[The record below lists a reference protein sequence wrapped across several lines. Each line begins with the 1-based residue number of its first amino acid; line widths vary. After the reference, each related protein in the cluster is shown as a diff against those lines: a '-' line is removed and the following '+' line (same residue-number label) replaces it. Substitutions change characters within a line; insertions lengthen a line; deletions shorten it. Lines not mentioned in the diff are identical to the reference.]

1 MKLFVYILSIIVLFS
16 AIYCSIFCF
25 FYGMAMK
32 DGIFMF
38 MSAFF
43 AGIAYYWNMAIKPFK
58 NKYTIKI
65 INLIKTLSKEDD
77 C

>member
-1 MKLFVYILSIIVLFS
+1 MKLFAYILSIIVLFS
-16 AIYCSIFCF
+16 AIYLSIFCF
-25 FYGMAMK
+25 FYGMAMEN
-32 DGIFMF
+32 GRFMF

-43 AGIAYYWNMAIKPFK
+43 TGIAYYWNMAIKPFE
-58 NKYTIKI
+58 NEYTTKI

>member
-1 MKLFVYILSIIVLFS
+1 MKLFAYILSIVILFS

-25 FYGMAMK
+25 FYGMAME
-32 DGIFMF
+32 DWMSMF
-38 MSAFF
+38 MSALFT
-43 AGIAYYWNMAIKPFK
+43 GIAYYWNMIIKPFE